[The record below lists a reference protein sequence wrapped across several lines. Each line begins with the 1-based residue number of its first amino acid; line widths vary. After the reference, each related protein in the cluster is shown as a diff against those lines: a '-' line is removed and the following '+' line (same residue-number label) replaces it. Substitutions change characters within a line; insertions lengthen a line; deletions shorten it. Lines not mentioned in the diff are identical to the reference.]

1 MDNLQ
6 NLIILRKQPG
16 WEIFDTVQ
24 NGEEFYEKWM
34 QLVDAV
40 EEKSRQCKL
49 ASDRLEQEIVKL
61 EDQKNQ
67 CYQNKDELEK
77 DRDAAKANLD
87 GIDIKLQ
94 HLDQD
99 LSQVAK
105 EAVELEGKISKLE
118 EEKRTY
124 DILRC
129 IPIVNI
135 VSEIVAAIENT
146 RSELEKKKRSRE
158 LLEKQRNDFLRQ
170 REENA
175 SKKKH
180 LEEKIKKNQADIMQL
195 EKQLKS
201 LIDRRREE
209 ARAMIV
215 WEDRKKYCSQL
226 AEEMK
231 HLVFMEA
238 DISEF
243 RNLIQNN
250 SPAFDLME
258 GE

>member
-1 MDNLQ
+1 MDKLQ
-6 NLIILRKQPG
+6 NLITLRKQPG
-16 WEIFDTVQ
+16 WEIFDTAQ

-34 QLVDAV
+34 QLADAV
-40 EEKSRQCKL
+40 EEKSKQCKL
-49 ASDRLEQEIVKL
+49 ASDQLEQEIEKL
-61 EDQKNQ
+61 EDQKNE
-67 CYQNKDELEK
+67 CYQKKDALEK
-77 DRDAAKANLD
+77 DRDATKAKLD
-87 GIDIKLQ
+87 GIDNKLQ

-99 LSQVAK
+99 MALAEK
-105 EAVELEGKISKLE
+105 EAAELEGKIRKLE
-118 EEKRTY
+118 EEKKTY
-124 DILRC
+124 DVLRY

-135 VSEIVAAIENT
+135 VSEIIAAIENT

-158 LLEKQRNDFLRQ
+158 LLEKQREDYLRQ
-170 REENA
+170 REVNA
-175 SKKKH
+175 NEKIH
-180 LEEKIKKNQADIMQL
+180 LEEQIKKNQADITQL
-195 EKQLKS
+195 ENQLKS
-201 LIDRRREE
+201 LIDRRGEE
-209 ARAMIV
+209 AKEMIV

-250 SPAFDLME
+250 PPEFELME